1 MDTLLN
7 DPLIHD
13 FLASFMAGE
22 LNLWT
27 GMVWLAIAAGLSIVG
42 GAIGGVLLASKDL
55 GYELAAMI
63 GGLFGPVAMIPAAVL
78 GLLIIGSGSLY

>member
-27 GMVWLAIAAGLSIVG
+27 GMVWRS
-42 GAIGGVLLASKDL
+42 
-55 GYELAAMI
+55 
-63 GGLFGPVAMIPAAVL
+63 AV
-78 GLLIIGSGSLY
+78 SQ